1 MKKSPYEI
9 LLPIL
14 LSILFSHSGL
24 DAAGLT
30 EIHTSAGVNS
40 AALREKSMSPLQY
53 AGSGLSAW
61 LALGHESPEMHT
73 FFRFSFERGTL
84 INRYDK
90 QVLRTSAA
98 IKNYNFYPGGKRRSE
113 GFFAGWANINSF
125 VFNDFLDYSN
135 FKDRLSYYTAFGP
148 ALQYR
153 GYFRFL
159 GLQFRVSV
167 PADMQMIGFY
177 QRPSYI
183 SDSSDG
189 YLDPELSGFMAWLHS
204 LGVFFPVRCWNL
216 AVEPE
221 LSLILNS
228 GNRITLAY
236 HYDFLRIN
244 LPEPLVQSKGN
255 WSLSLVTRL

>member
-1 MKKSPYEI
+1 MLKYTRKI
-9 LLPIL
+9 A
-14 LSILFSHSGL
+14 LSILLFTLFLAGKL
-24 DAAGLT
+24 AAGGVT
-30 EIHTSAGVNS
+30 EFYTSPGLNS

-53 AGSGLSAW
+53 GGIGFSAS
-61 LALGHESPEMHT
+61 LALGHESPKMHT
-73 FFRFSFERGTL
+73 LFRFSFERGTL
-84 INRYDK
+84 MNQYDK
-90 QVLRTSAA
+90 HVLRTSAA
-98 IKNYNFYPGGKRRSE
+98 IKNYNFYPGGKRRNE
-113 GFFAGWANINSF
+113 GFFAGWANINTF
-125 VFNDFLDYSN
+125 VFNDYLDYSN
-135 FKDRLSYYTAFGP
+135 FKGRLSYYTAFGP

-153 GYFRFL
+153 RHFSFL

-167 PADMQMIGFY
+167 PADIQLIGFY

-183 SDSSDG
+183 SNSSEG

-204 LGVFFPVRCWNL
+204 LGLFFPGRCWNL

-228 GNRITLAY
+228 ANRITLAY

-244 LPEPLVQSKGN
+244 MPEPFVQSKGN